1 MRFSTKAIHVGSEP
15 DATGAVNP
23 AVYLTSTYSQK
34 EQAEYV
40 YGRTANP
47 TRRALERNLAALED
61 AKHGLAFSSGMGAVT
76 TILTLL
82 KKGDHVVLSDDT
94 YGGVY
99 RIFTR
104 VWANYGVEHDFVD
117 ATDAGNVERAIRK
130 NTRMI
135 WMESPTNPLMKVVD
149 LRATAKIAKVHGCI
163 SVMDN
168 TFASPYLQNPLAF
181 GYDLVLHSATKYL
194 GGHSDVV
201 SGAVL
206 LNDDELHEKLRYAQN
221 ALGAIPGALDCFLV
235 LRGTKTLAVRMDRHC
250 DNAEALAAQL
260 VGHRAVERVYYPGLK
275 DHPNHAIARKQMRR
289 FGGMLSFVLNDAR
302 KAKRFLKRLE
312 VITLAESLGGVESLI
327 EHPASMT
334 HASLPKGERDARGI
348 SEGLIRFSVGIED
361 VEDLRLDLERALK
374 G

>member
-104 VWANYGVEHDFVD
+104 IWANYGVEHDFVD